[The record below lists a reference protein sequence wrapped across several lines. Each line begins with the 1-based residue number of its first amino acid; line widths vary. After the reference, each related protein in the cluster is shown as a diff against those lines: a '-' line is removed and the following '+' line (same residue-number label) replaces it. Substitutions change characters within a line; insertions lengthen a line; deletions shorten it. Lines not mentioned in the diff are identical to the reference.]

1 MKGRIAGT
9 AIAAAMVTTL
19 IAATPA
25 LASPL
30 GTTASGVSAAHWAQH
45 HGSSDD
51 NDTERPAIQYA
62 VDLVDAWGDVDTAKV
77 DALATAEVA
86 ATLLD
91 VANPDG
97 AAWVHTNSRAIAG
110 IMFSSF
116 VNKDLGQ
123 ALVIGVEEFKVSGDH
138 AAVIARFVDLPKAKM
153 TAVEYAKQLVA
164 AWGNGD
170 TDQVNKLANDQV
182 AATLLDFANP
192 GGTAWRHT
200 TSREI
205 AGVMFSSF
213 VDRTQG
219 KALVIGVQKSAID
232 GDDAAVFAWFVDY
245 PMNPIDRSDNARWHH
260 GDSHWTGKHK
270 NGSGNDAAFS
280 GRR

>member
-1 MKGRIAGT
+1 MKRRIAGT

-25 LASPL
+25 LASPV
-30 GTTASGVSAAHWAQH
+30 GATVSGASSTPWAWHQGSGEHNDSA
-45 HGSSDD
+45 
-51 NDTERPAIQYA
+51 RPAVEYA
-62 VDLVDAWGDVDTAKV
+62 MDLVGAWGEVDTAKV
-77 DALATAEVA
+77 DMLATAEVA
-86 ATLLD
+86 TTLMGF
-91 VANPDG
+91 ANPAG
-97 AAWVHTNSRAIAG
+97 AAWVHTHSRAIAG

-123 ALVIGVEEFKVSGDH
+123 ALVIGVEEAKVGGDH
-138 AAVIARFVDLPKAKM
+138 AAVIARFVDLPKSRM
-153 TAVEYAKQLVA
+153 TAVDYAKQLVA

-170 TDQVNKLANDQV
+170 TDQVNTLANDEV

-205 AGVMFSSF
+205 AGVMFSTF

-219 KALVIGVQKSAID
+219 KALVIGVQKSAVG

-245 PMNPIDRSDNARWHH
+245 PMNRIDRNDNVRWHH
-260 GDSHWTGKHK
+260 GDDHWSGKH
-270 NGSGNDAAFS
+270 
-280 GRR
+280 